1 MQKYSNFVG
10 FPILLNGDKLN
21 TIQPL
26 WTLPKEAVSEEQHK
40 GRWTRMAAR
49 HGSYAWL
56 TGACLAVRVAP
67 SVRVLPVHLG
77 RYVRP
82 P

>member
-1 MQKYSNFVG
+1 VQKYSNFVG

-40 GRWTRMAAR
+40 GQWRRTACK
-49 HGSYAWL
+49 AWL
-56 TGACLAVRVAP
+56 
-67 SVRVLPVHLG
+67 VHMAHPG
-77 RYVRP
+77 MP
-82 P
+82 CS